1 MKFPYLLFDADDTLF
16 DFSKSRGPCLFCH
29 VPEQRRSGYAGYPRP
44 LPPDQP
50 GAVGSL

>member
-1 MKFPYLLFDADDTLF
+1 MKFPYLLFDADNTLF
-16 DFSKSRGPCLFCH
+16 DFPKAAARCLFRH
-29 VPEQRRSGYAGYPRP
+29 VPEQRHSGYAGYPRP